1 MYTVINACRVMAAD
15 TVLASAGLLT
25 LWPPRRHSGARSTS
39 DARAGQIINALIAAG
54 RVQAAIDA
62 LDEVATALAAAGDE
76 LETAVGQLDAVGLDE
91 RAAGV
96 GAVKD
101 DVSDLAGSVSGLHD
115 TAQELHQRIVE
126 LGGG

>member
-1 MYTVINACRVMAAD
+1 M
-15 TVLASAGLLT
+15 
-25 LWPPRRHSGARSTS
+25 
-39 DARAGQIINALIAAG
+39 
-54 RVQAAIDA
+54 QAAIDA